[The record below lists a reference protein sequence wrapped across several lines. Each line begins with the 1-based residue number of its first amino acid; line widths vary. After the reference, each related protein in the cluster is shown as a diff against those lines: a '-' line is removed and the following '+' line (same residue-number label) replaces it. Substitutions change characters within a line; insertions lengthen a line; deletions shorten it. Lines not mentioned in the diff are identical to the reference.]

1 VHLLSL
7 HAIIII
13 IFIIV
18 IIITIIILLIII
30 INTNIINII
39 ALIGILS
46 SRYLAGWIHSGQR
59 QGHYP
64 REAQREEGWTSE
76 RGEWV

>member
-1 VHLLSL
+1 MLSSSSSYTYYR
-7 HAIIII
+7 HHHHHYH
-13 IFIIV
+13 
-18 IIITIIILLIII
+18 IITIPIIII
-30 INTNIINII
+30 INTIIIIII

-46 SRYLAGWIHSGQR
+46 SRDLAGWIHSEQR